1 MNPKVSRRTFVGAA
15 VAAGAARSARAQT
28 GSERASATASV
39 ELGSERRPIH
49 SAAARGA
56 WGAEHETQSAGAAPK
71 LKFDVAVVGA
81 GVFGAWTAWHLQ
93 TRGLRVALID
103 AYGPGSSRASSG
115 GETRVIRM
123 GYGSQEIYTRMSWE
137 SLTEWKRLER
147 TTGERLFTE
156 TGMLFLARERDG
168 LTMDTLAVLQKVGIP
183 HEKLER
189 RELVARYPQIDF
201 GPITWAVSE
210 PRSGA
215 LFARRAVQVVVR
227 EFEKAGGRLILG
239 RAEAPAT
246 DAAVTSLKV
255 GEATVPAS
263 NFVFAC
269 GPWLGKV
276 FPDVLGDRI
285 FPTRQEVFYF
295 GVPPGDDRFGPPKMP
310 TWIDFDAEIYGIPD
324 VESKG
329 FKVAIDKHGPRFDP
343 DSGERLVTAESTA
356 IVKSFVGERFPAL
369 KGAPIV
375 GTEVCQYENSSNG
388 DFLVD
393 RHPRHS
399 NVWLVGGGSGH
410 GFKHGP
416 ALGAYVADRVT
427 KGGETET
434 KFSLATKEKVQARTV
449 H

>member
-1 MNPKVSRRTFVGAA
+1 MSSKVSRRTFVGAA
-15 VAAGAARSARAQT
+15 VAAGATSASAQSTPPAAKTAAATRPARSS
-28 GSERASATASV
+28 G
-39 ELGSERRPIH
+39 
-49 SAAARGA
+49 
-56 WGAEHETQSAGAAPK
+56 
-71 LKFDVAVVGA
+71 FDVAVVGA

-93 TRGLRVALID
+93 SRGLRVALID

-115 GETRVIRM
+115 GETRIIRM
-123 GYGSQEIYTRMSWE
+123 GYGSQEIYTRMSWD
-137 SLTEWKRLER
+137 SLAQWKKLQRA
-147 TTGERLFTE
+147 TGERLFTE
-156 TGMLFLARERDG
+156 TGMLFLAREQDP
-168 LTMDTLAVLQKVGIP
+168 LTLETLAMLTKVGVP

-189 RELVARYPQIDF
+189 ADLVKRYPQIDL

-215 LFARRAVQVVVR
+215 LFARRAVQVVTR
-227 EFEKAGGRLILG
+227 EFEKAGGTFILG
-239 RAEAPAT
+239 KAEAPST
-246 DAAVTSLKV
+246 EGSITSLKV
-255 GEATVPAS
+255 GDRTITAT

-295 GVPPGDDRFGPPKMP
+295 GVPPGDDRFAPPKMP
-310 TWIDFDAEIYGIPD
+310 TWIDFGAEIYGIPD
-324 VESKG
+324 LENKG
-329 FKVAIDKHGPRFDP
+329 FKVAIDKHGPKFDP
-343 DSGERLVTAESTA
+343 DSGERIVTPESLA
-356 IVKSFVGERFPAL
+356 IVKAFVAERFPGL
-369 KGAPIV
+369 KDAPVV

-393 RHPRHS
+393 RHPGHK
-399 NVWLVGGGSGH
+399 NVWMVGGGSGH

-427 KGGETET
+427 KGGPVDV
-434 KFSLATKEKVQARTV
+434 KFSLATKEKVQARAV

>member
-1 MNPKVSRRTFVGAA
+1 MSSKISRRTFVGAA
-15 VAAGAARSARAQT
+15 VTAGASQAPAQIT
-28 GSERASATASV
+28 
-39 ELGSERRPIH
+39 PP
-49 SAAARGA
+49 AAAKKAAAAVRPTRGS
-56 WGAEHETQSAGAAPK
+56 G
-71 LKFDVAVVGA
+71 FDVAVVGA

-93 TRGLRVALID
+93 SRGLRVVLID

-123 GYGSQEIYTRMSWE
+123 GYGSQEIYTRMSWD
-137 SLTEWKRLER
+137 SLAQWKKLQRA
-147 TTGERLFTE
+147 TGERLFTE
-156 TGMLFLARERDG
+156 TGMLFLAREQDP
-168 LTMDTLAVLQKVGIP
+168 LTLETLAMLTKVGVP
-183 HEKLER
+183 HEKLDQA
-189 RELVARYPQIDF
+189 ELAKRYPQIDL

-215 LFARRAVQVVVR
+215 LFARRAVQVVTR
-227 EFEKAGGRLILG
+227 EFEKAGGTFILG
-239 RAEAPAT
+239 QAQAPSGGSAI
-246 DAAVTSLKV
+246 TSLKV
-255 GEATVPAS
+255 GDRTVTAT

-295 GVPPGDDRFGPPKMP
+295 GVPPGDDRFAPPKMP
-310 TWIDFDAEIYGIPD
+310 TWIDFGAEIYGIPD
-324 VESKG
+324 LENKG
-329 FKVAIDKHGPRFDP
+329 FKVAIDKHGPKFDP
-343 DSGERLVTAESTA
+343 DGGERIVTAESLA
-356 IVKSFVGERFPAL
+356 IVKAFVAERFPGL
-369 KGAPIV
+369 KNAPVV

-393 RHPRHS
+393 QHPGHK
-399 NVWLVGGGSGH
+399 NAWLVGGGSGH

-427 KGGETET
+427 KGGPVDV
-434 KFSLATKEKVQARTV
+434 KFSLATKEKVQARAV

>member
-1 MNPKVSRRTFVGAA
+1 MNPKLSRRTFVGAA
-15 VAAGAARSARAQT
+15 VTAGAAATTRGQAEDQQP
-28 GSERASATASV
+28 ATARSSSR
-39 ELGSERRPIH
+39 EP
-49 SAAARGA
+49 
-56 WGAEHETQSAGAAPK
+56 
-71 LKFDVAVVGA
+71 FDVAIVGA

-93 TRGLRVALID
+93 SRGKRVALID

-123 GYGSQEIYTRMSWE
+123 GYGSQEIYTRMSWD
-137 SLTEWKRLER
+137 SLAQWKKLQQA
-147 TTGERLFTE
+147 TGERLFTE
-156 TGMLFLARERDG
+156 TGMLFMARERDA
-168 LTMDTLAVLQKVGIP
+168 LTMDSLATLEKLGIP

-189 RELVARYPQIDF
+189 ADLVARYRQIDF
-201 GPITWAVSE
+201 GPITWALSE

-227 EFEKAGGRLILG
+227 EFQKAGGELILG
-239 RAEAPAT
+239 RGEGPAT
-246 DAAVTSLKV
+246 DAAVKSLKV
-255 GEATVPAS
+255 GDRSVQAAS
-263 NFVFAC
+263 FVFAC
-269 GPWLGKV
+269 GPWLGKL

-310 TWIDFDAEIYGIPD
+310 TWIDFGAEIYGLPD
-324 VESKG
+324 LETKG

-356 IVKSFVGERFPAL
+356 IVKSFVAERFPGL
-369 KGAPIV
+369 KDAPIV
-375 GTEVCQYENSSNG
+375 GSEVCQYENSSNG

-393 RHPRHS
+393 QHPRHS

-416 ALGAYVADRVT
+416 ALGAYVADRLT
-427 KGGETET
+427 KGGPTDP
-434 KFSLATKEKVQARTV
+434 KFSLATKDKFQARVV

>member
-1 MNPKVSRRTFVGAA
+1 MGAA
-15 VAAGAARSARAQT
+15 VVAGAAGASARQTGAKGSSAARSVKSAR
-28 GSERASATASV
+28 
-39 ELGSERRPIH
+39 
-49 SAAARGA
+49 
-56 WGAEHETQSAGAAPK
+56 
-71 LKFDVAVVGA
+71 FDVAVVGA
-81 GVFGAWTAWHLQ
+81 GVFGAWTARHLQ

-115 GETRVIRM
+115 GETRIIRM
-123 GYGSQEIYTRMSWE
+123 GYGSQEIYTRMSWD
-137 SLTEWKRLER
+137 SLTQWKALQRA
-147 TTGERLFTE
+147 TGERIFTE
-156 TGMLFLARERDG
+156 TGVLFLARGRDA
-168 LTMDTLAVLQKVGIP
+168 LTTDTLAMLQKVGIP

-189 RELVARYPQIDF
+189 PELVARYPQIDF
-201 GPITWAVSE
+201 GPITWGVNE

-227 EFEKAGGRLILG
+227 EFEKAGGRMILG
-239 RAEAPAT
+239 RAEAPAS
-246 DAAVTSLKV
+246 DAAITSIKV
-255 GEATVPAS
+255 GDQTVTAGK
-263 NFVFAC
+263 FVFAC

-276 FPDVLGDRI
+276 FPEVLGDRI
-285 FPTRQEVFYF
+285 FSTRQEVFYF

-310 TWIDFDAEIYGIPD
+310 TWIDFGAEMYGIPD

-329 FKVAIDKHGPRFDP
+329 FKVAIDKHGPKFDP

-356 IVKSFVGERFPAL
+356 MVRQFVAERFPGL
-369 KGAPIV
+369 KDAPIV

-393 RHPRHS
+393 EHPRHS

-416 ALGAYVADRVT
+416 GLGAYVADRVT
-427 KGGETET
+427 KGGPTDP
-434 KFSLATKEKVQARTV
+434 KFSLATKEKVQARIV

>member
-15 VAAGAARSARAQT
+15 VVAGAAGASPAQT
-28 GSERASATASV
+28 GAN
-39 ELGSERRPIH
+39 GS
-49 SAAARGA
+49 SAARSVN
-56 WGAEHETQSAGAAPK
+56 SAGV
-71 LKFDVAVVGA
+71 DVAVVGA
-81 GVFGAWTAWHLQ
+81 GVFGAWTARHLQ

-115 GETRVIRM
+115 GETRIIRM
-123 GYGSQEIYTRMSWE
+123 GYGSQEIYTRMSWD
-137 SLTEWKRLER
+137 SLTQWKALQRA
-147 TTGERLFTE
+147 TGERIFTE
-156 TGMLFLARERDG
+156 TGMLFLARGRDA
-168 LTMDTLAVLQKVGIP
+168 LTTDTLAMLQKVGIP

-189 RELVARYPQIDF
+189 PELVARYPQIDF
-201 GPITWAVSE
+201 GPITWGVYE

-227 EFEKAGGRLILG
+227 EFEKAGGRMILG
-239 RAEAPAT
+239 RAEAPT
-246 DAAVTSLKV
+246 SDAAITSIKV
-255 GEATVPAS
+255 GDQTVTAGK
-263 NFVFAC
+263 FVFAC

-276 FPDVLGDRI
+276 FPEVLGDRI

-295 GVPPGDDRFGPPKMP
+295 GVPPGDNRFGPPKMP
-310 TWIDFDAEIYGIPD
+310 TWIDFGAEMYGIPD

-329 FKVAIDKHGPRFDP
+329 FKVAIDKHGPKFDP
-343 DSGERLVTAESTA
+343 DLGERLVTAESTA
-356 IVKSFVGERFPAL
+356 MVKQFVAERFPGL
-369 KGAPIV
+369 KDAPIV

-393 RHPRHS
+393 QHPRHS

-416 ALGAYVADRVT
+416 GLGAYVADRVT
-427 KGGETET
+427 KGGPTEP
-434 KFSLATKEKVQARTV
+434 KFSLATKETVQARVV